1 MQKFLNVLLLP
12 VRWMGPASPWCS
24 GKGTWNFY
32 REEFPPGLDGKNPV
46 SQAQLLNSHRS
57 WSRQI
62 PVLRAAADGGAKATP
77 VFQDPVPA
85 IIPPKPQSYF
95 CFLPPTLSISPLAN
109 IDFPQFPAALIKQL
123 PKGLPRGPLLLFVEQ
138 KNHQH
143 CLQSAPAS
151 AAWD

>member
-12 VRWMGPASPWCS
+12 VRRMGPASPWCF

-32 REEFPPGLDGKNPV
+32 REEFPSGLGGKSPV
-46 SQAQLLNSHRS
+46 SQAQLLNSHHS
-57 WSRQI
+57 WSREI
-62 PVLRAAADGGAKATP
+62 PMLRAAADGGRSHPTFPRSCACNNPSEAP
-77 VFQDPVPA
+77 ELLL
-85 IIPPKPQSYF
+85 
-95 CFLPPTLSISPLAN
+95 FLPPTLSISPLAN